1 MKKALLLA
9 ALLTSVAAPAWAQVG
24 TVAGRVTD
32 ARTGETL
39 PGVNVVL
46 EGTALGTAT
55 DIDGTFSFTA
65 PPGDYNLLTTFVGY
79 RRATRPVVVQ
89 SGQTTNVDIALE
101 EDLLGLEEVFVVGY
115 GTTSELARTG
125 SVARVG
131 EQELE
136 DAVINSFEQ
145 VLQGRAAGVTVQ
157 TNNGKLG
164 QGIQVR
170 VRGAASVTA
179 GNEPLYVVDG
189 IPVTTDNLST
199 NAAQT
204 NPLAQINPSDIASIE
219 VLKDASASA
228 IYGARAS
235 NGVVLIT
242 TKSGFNGKTQFNVD
256 VRRSVT
262 RPTNKVDLLNAE
274 EYVELLL
281 EAAANSAQL
290 DPSYDYVGDVEGTFD
305 FLAQGTD
312 WRAGEVDANWQDE
325 AFQDGG
331 GYNVDVS
338 ARGGNQQTQ
347 FYVSGSYSE
356 EDGILIRDEY
366 DRITGRLNL
375 NHELNSVFTLGANL
389 SLSRVLNNRLS
400 TDNGFATP
408 LQLIA
413 QAPIS
418 PIYEADTEELN
429 TNTLY
434 FNGLLYKQNTR
445 FAVTTYRN
453 VGTFSATSSWL
464 PTSASARNS
473 AWTCSTTTPT
483 STTTAAS
490 PRIRVR
496 CKASA

>member
-179 GNEPLYVVDG
+179 GNEPLYVIDG

-199 NAAQT
+199 NDAQT

-256 VRRSVT
+256 VRRSIDAAHQQGRSAQRRGVRRIAARSRRKLGSARPRATILRRRRGRHCSIFSRRAPTGATARSTPTGRT
-262 RPTNKVDLLNAE
+262 RRSRT
-274 EYVELLL
+274 
-281 EAAANSAQL
+281 AAA
-290 DPSYDYVGDVEGTFD
+290 
-305 FLAQGTD
+305 
-312 WRAGEVDANWQDE
+312 
-325 AFQDGG
+325 
-331 GYNVDVS
+331 
-338 ARGGNQQTQ
+338 
-347 FYVSGSYSE
+347 
-356 EDGILIRDEY
+356 
-366 DRITGRLNL
+366 
-375 NHELNSVFTLGANL
+375 
-389 SLSRVLNNRLS
+389 
-400 TDNGFATP
+400 
-408 LQLIA
+408 
-413 QAPIS
+413 
-418 PIYEADTEELN
+418 
-429 TNTLY
+429 
-434 FNGLLYKQNTR
+434 
-445 FAVTTYRN
+445 TT
-453 VGTFSATSSWL
+453 
-464 PTSASARNS
+464 
-473 AWTCSTTTPT
+473 WT
-483 STTTAAS
+483 
-490 PRIRVR
+490 
-496 CKASA
+496 